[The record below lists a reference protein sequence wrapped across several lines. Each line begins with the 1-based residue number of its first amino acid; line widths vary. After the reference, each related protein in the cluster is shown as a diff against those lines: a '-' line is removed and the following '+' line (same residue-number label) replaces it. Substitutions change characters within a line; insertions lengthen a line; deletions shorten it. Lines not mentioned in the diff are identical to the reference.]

1 MLDLDTVYKKY
12 TEVVYKYL
20 YTLCRN
26 ENIAE
31 ELTQETF
38 YQAMRSSQKYNG
50 SCKVSTWLCQIAKHL
65 WYQELERK
73 SKKETLEL
81 KEDVV
86 SNCVS
91 IEDKILLQEDV
102 FELYKLIHSLDSTSK
117 EVFLLRTTGDL
128 SFRTIGDIF
137 NKNENWARVTYYRA
151 KQKIMKGWEN
161 HEM

>member
-117 EVFLLRTTGDL
+117 EVFLLRITGDL